1 MLLQLLSSGLNPP
14 ETLARVIEVCNV
26 FLVH

>member
-1 MLLQLLSSGLNPP
+1 MLLPLLSSGLNHP